1 MRYPQPVWSAL
12 RLGLLALGIFAV
24 APVRASGAPPED
36 AYAAGYAAAVLER
49 QFNVSAPSITVKDGV
64 LTLDGA
70 DLPRADRERIL
81 GALRTI
87 PGVKSLEVREA
98 APASP
103 SGAVSVSGAVGAP
116 PAPPSEPP
124 AVGFLPVGYLFRPL
138 IADPRWPRFSA
149 AYRYYTSGTD
159 LRSVA
164 AVSFGETLSLY
175 RDDVGAEGRWGQWET
190 GLQAAAFSI
199 FNLDTDSFDLVNTD
213 FFVAGFLS
221 YRRGPFSALARI
233 YHQSSHL
240 GDELLL
246 SETRPNRV
254 NLSYEG
260 IDAKLSFDLP
270 GGFRVYGG
278 GGYLFDVDPPD
289 LGRGSL
295 QAGAEFRSPWALW
308 QGRIRP
314 IGGLDLQFR
323 AENNWNTDLSLR
335 VGLEFENVRVL
346 SRNLQ
351 LLFEFFNGN
360 SFDGQFYK
368 QRVQFVGVG
377 AQFNF

>member
-1 MRYPQPVWSAL
+1 MRYPQSGWSAL
-12 RLGLLALGIFAV
+12 RLGLLALGILAV
-24 APVRASGAPPED
+24 APVRASGAPSED

-49 QFNVSAPSITVKDGV
+49 QFNVSAPSMTVKDGV

-70 DLPRADRERIL
+70 DLPHADRERIL

-87 PGVKSLEVREA
+87 PGVKSVEVRDA

-103 SGAVSVSGAVGAP
+103 AGAVSVSSAVGVPPAAP
-116 PAPPSEPP
+116 PA
-124 AVGFLPVGYLFRPL
+124 AVFLPAGYLFRPL

-149 AYRYYTSGTD
+149 AYRYYTSGPD
-159 LRSVA
+159 LRNVA
-164 AVSFGETLSLY
+164 AVSFGETLPLY
-175 RDDVGAEGRWGQWET
+175 RDGVGAEGRWGQWET

-199 FNLDTDSFDLVNTD
+199 FNLDSDSFDLVNTD
-213 FFVAGFLS
+213 FFVAGYLS

-270 GGFRVYGG
+270 GGVRVYGG

-314 IGGLDLQFR
+314 VGGLDLQFR
-323 AENNWNTDLSLR
+323 AENKWNTDLSLR

-346 SRNLQ
+346 GRNLQ
-351 LLFEFFNGN
+351 LLFEYFNGH

-368 QRVQFVGVG
+368 QRVEFVGVG